1 MRSASSATA
10 YWLRITSTWLGPQQ
24 RITPMT
30 NALPEELKHDRTAAD
45 RADCRAALEA
55 LAAEHPEHRFWTE
68 TLPGQDRLRYVARR
82 RPGSQANPY
91 LVVTDDFAEL
101 LSALRGG
108 AG

>member
-1 MRSASSATA
+1 M
-10 YWLRITSTWLGPQQ
+10 
-24 RITPMT
+24 TPMT

-45 RADCRAALEA
+45 SADCRAALEA

-68 TLPGQDRLRYVARR
+68 TLPGQDRLRYVVRR
-82 RPGSQANPY
+82 RPGSHANPY

-101 LSALRGG
+101 VSALRGG